1 MIEGGGGEEGDG
13 SPFML
18 RSNLILSQLL
28 RQIRSRY
35 HLFAFALYEPLLL
48 SLQELLRGSLQ
59 LQQWIRTTERRNDE
73 YPLVFVAS
81 SQSVDLLALDVK
93 IDLCGLP
100 RMARFFSIIW

>member
-35 HLFAFALYEPLLL
+35 HLFAFAFALYEPLLL

-59 LQQWIRTTERRNDE
+59 LQHWIRTTERRNDE

-93 IDLCGLP
+93 MISVDSLEWLGFLV
-100 RMARFFSIIW
+100 

>member
-35 HLFAFALYEPLLL
+35 HLFAFAFAFALYEPLLL
-48 SLQELLRGSLQ
+48 SLQEILRGSLQ
-59 LQQWIRTTERRNDE
+59 LQQWIRTTGRRNDGTTE
-73 YPLVFVAS
+73 RRVSAGFRCVFPIRGPPS
-81 SQSVDLLALDVK
+81 
-93 IDLCGLP
+93 P
-100 RMARFFSIIW
+100 RR